1 MSYGLAIG
9 LCVLFCLDSWSFS
22 GLSLLF
28 LLQWP
33 SLYFFW
39 SAGFFSGR
47 FGLLAGLL
55 QLFLCFYVFTFTS
68 LYGLGCSLL
77 ASHFPLNFSSGLCS
91 LIFCLNLKFFFDFW
105 FWRDFFVFPPFFW
118 PALMC
123 FSHIILL
130 HTNFS
135 FFLLQTQKFF
145 LLPFNVGWSL
155 SFFLRKL
162 GGDAGSLD
170 KWETLHK
177 FFLASCRFQ
186 RYSIHLNNFFLAF
199 PF

>member
-33 SLYFFW
+33 SLFFF
-39 SAGFFSGR
+39 GLLDFFSGR

-91 LIFCLNLKFFFDFW
+91 LIFCLNLKFFLTFGFGGI
-105 FWRDFFVFPPFFW
+105 FLCSLHFFW

-135 FFLLQTQKFF
+135 FFLLQTQ
-145 LLPFNVGWSL
+145 
-155 SFFLRKL
+155 
-162 GGDAGSLD
+162 
-170 KWETLHK
+170 
-177 FFLASCRFQ
+177 
-186 RYSIHLNNFFLAF
+186 NF
-199 PF
+199 